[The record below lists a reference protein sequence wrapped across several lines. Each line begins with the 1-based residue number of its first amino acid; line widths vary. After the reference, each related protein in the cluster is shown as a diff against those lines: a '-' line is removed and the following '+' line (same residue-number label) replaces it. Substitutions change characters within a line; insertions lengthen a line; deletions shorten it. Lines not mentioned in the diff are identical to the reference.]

1 MLIHPLDQKWA
12 IENFKIIDEIFTRLN
27 KSDLNLDRERKK
39 MKVNMDTPRY
49 RGYYQ
54 LAKNEE
60 RRKEDKAKSI
70 ADRKRHAEDQYV
82 RSMND
87 EIAARAT
94 DNLERCQTLL
104 ENQLL
109 VKDKQLEEKDKQI
122 ASLKKIMESTVFS
135 IEAEI

>member
-70 ADRKRHAEDQYV
+70 ADRKRHAEDQAV

-87 EIAARAT
+87 EITARAL
-94 DNLERCQTLL
+94 DNLERCINLL
-104 ENQLL
+104 KNQLL
-109 VKDKQLEEKDKQI
+109 VKDKQI
-122 ASLKKIMESTVFS
+122 ASLKKMMESTVFS

>member
-70 ADRKRHAEDQYV
+70 ADRKRHAEDQVV

-87 EIAARAT
+87 EITARAL
-94 DNLERCQTLL
+94 DNLERCINLL
-104 ENQLL
+104 KNQLL
-109 VKDKQLEEKDKQI
+109 VKDKQI

-135 IEAEI
+135 MEAEL

>member
-54 LAKNEE
+54 LARNEE
-60 RRKEDKAKSI
+60 RRKADKAKSI

-87 EIAARAT
+87 ENTARAT

-104 ENQLL
+104 KN
-109 VKDKQLEEKDKQI
+109 QLEEKDKLI
-122 ASLKKIMESTVFS
+122 AFLKKMMESTVFS
-135 IEAEI
+135 MEAEL

>member
-1 MLIHPLDQKWA
+1 MIEQEWA
-12 IENFKIIDEIFTRLN
+12 IENIDIIMKYFTLLN
-27 KSDLNLDRERKK
+27 KSENSSNRSRDKKK
-39 MKVNMDTPRY
+39 MEIDCDTVRY
-49 RGYYQ
+49 RAYYY
-54 LAKNEE
+54 LARDEE
-60 RRKEDKAKSI
+60 KRKIDKAKTI
-70 ADRKRHAEDQYV
+70 GDRKRHAEDQFV

-87 EIAARAT
+87 ENTARC
-94 DNLERCQTLL
+94 LTLL